1 MGSLEWMLQWD
12 FAWDISGRAAM
23 FLSVKEMELRK
34 IRFDEDFAPGQI
46 DFTEELLAQ
55 ETPLHV
61 TGVAELLPHTEGEVR
76 IQGKY
81 TVQMGASCDRCLAA
95 ARFPIDASF
104 DLFYR
109 PMSFIARDEE
119 VEIDEGEAEIG
130 FYEDGGM
137 ELADVIREQV
147 FLALPMQRVCSEACK
162 GICPTCGKNR
172 NESACDCAVGGGD
185 ARWSALGALRPR
197 SAS

>member
-1 MGSLEWMLQWD
+1 
-12 FAWDISGRAAM
+12 M

-34 IRFDEDFAPGQI
+34 IRFDESFAPGQI
-46 DFTEELLAQ
+46 DFTEESLTQQTA
-55 ETPLHV
+55 LHV

-81 TVQMGASCDRCLAA
+81 TVQMGASCDRCLGE
-95 ARFPIDASF
+95 ARFPIDAKL

-130 FYEDGGM
+130 FYEHGGI

-147 FLALPMQRVCSEACK
+147 LLALPMQRVCSEACK

-172 NESACDCAVGGGD
+172 NESVCECAAGGGD
-185 ARWSALGALRPR
+185 ARWSALGDLRPKN
-197 SAS
+197 AN